1 MTSAAYSNAVLDQLA
16 TRLGIE
22 LQIHIDPNQSVQAG
36 LNVFTYNI
44 RILMNAMIDK
54 IEEK

>member
-22 LQIHIDPNQSVQAG
+22 LRIHIDPNQSVQAG
-36 LNVFTYNI
+36 LDVFTYNI